1 LDRVLHFMPEPS
13 NHNMRVPVGIRRF
26 KRKST
31 HPRRLPFPAS
41 PDVRAAQ
48 VTPTTFFED
57 IKAFSHER
65 WRELEDYRPRIL
77 VGPATELRRLAE
89 QVELGNLDVRS
100 VDRAVF
106 VLTAC
111 GGTPVSDVARVVLWQ
126 TFGVPVYELLV
137 GAKDIL
143 LACECELQEGWHP
156 QPYATFSLHE
166 NELLVHAFRQPAHGT
181 GLLGKIESAACPCGR
196 PGMRLTDI
204 EALGPRELPR
214 ELAATA

>member
-1 LDRVLHFMPEPS
+1 
-13 NHNMRVPVGIRRF
+13 MRVPVGIRRF

-31 HPRRLPFPAS
+31 HHRRLPFPAS

-57 IKAFSHER
+57 VEAFSYER
-65 WRELEDYRPRIL
+65 WTELERYRPRIL
-77 VGPATELRRLAE
+77 VGPATDLRRLAE
-89 QVELGNLDVRS
+89 QVELGTVDIRS

-126 TFGVPVYELLV
+126 TFGVPVRELLI
-137 GAKDIL
+137 GAEDIL

-156 QPYATFSLHE
+156 QPYATFSIHQ
-166 NELLVHAFRQPAHGT
+166 NELLVHAFRQQARRT
-181 GLLGKIESAACPCGR
+181 GLLGNIESALCPCGR

-204 EALGPRELPR
+204 EALGPRELPQ